1 MFIFNKY
8 ILLTSLV
15 VTSPVLYYYY
25 IIQLED
31 KIKKLEFKYKKLND
45 NYLNLS
51 RMINNNDNSK
61 NLDIEELDIEKK
73 LLSYNFI
80 I

>member
-1 MFIFNKY
+1 
-8 ILLTSLV
+8 
-15 VTSPVLYYYY
+15 
-25 IIQLED
+25 
-31 KIKKLEFKYKKLND
+31 
-45 NYLNLS
+45 
-51 RMINNNDNSK
+51 MINNNDNSK

>member
-1 MFIFNKY
+1 MFIF
-8 ILLTSLV
+8 
-15 VTSPVLYYYY
+15 
-25 IIQLED
+25 
-31 KIKKLEFKYKKLND
+31 KKLND